1 MRNKMHIAL
10 VRRPGSPFW
19 YIRGVWRGRRIFES
33 SGTTDRSIARKALQR
48 RQAALLAGDE
58 HGLTFSGAVDSY
70 RQAGCDD
77 RFIWRLHEHFKD
89 RPTSEITQALIDEAS
104 HVLYPNA
111 TPATRNRQV
120 YTPMSAILRHAG
132 IKIDLRRPKGAR
144 GNARTAWLAPE
155 EAFALLGAAEALQPR
170 FGALCTF
177 LLYTGCRL
185 SEGLRLEW
193 ADVDLLN
200 AVAYVRMTKNGEP
213 RTVFLPETV
222 VAAIANLNPGAGAER
237 PPRAATTE
245 TCASLVDALRAE
257 QGVQFSRPGPI
268 FRYAKAGALYDLF
281 DEAVRAAGLT
291 IPDRV
296 AFHLL
301 RHTWGAWMR
310 RYAGLDTAG
319 LVATRAWRSRQ
330 SAAVYEHVDADAEA
344 KKVVLLPVRRR
355 G

>member
-1 MRNKMHIAL
+1 MGNKMHIAL

-70 RQAGCDD
+70 RQAGGDD

-89 RPTSEITQALIDEAS
+89 RPISEITQALIDEAS

-185 SEGLRLEW
+185 SEGLKLEW
-193 ADVDLLN
+193 ADVDLQASL
-200 AVAYVRMTKNGEP
+200 AHVRMTKNGDP
-213 RTVFLPETV
+213 RTVYLPEVV
-222 VAAIANLNPGAGAER
+222 VAALANLPRDAA
-237 PPRAATTE
+237 PPV
-245 TCASLVDALRAE
+245 SV
-257 QGVQFSRPGPI
+257 

-355 G
+355 V

>member
-1 MRNKMHIAL
+1 MRNKMHLRL

-33 SGTTDRSIARKALQR
+33 TGTTDRKIAREVLER
-48 RQAALLAGDE
+48 RQTALLAGDR
-58 HGLTFSGAVDSY
+58 HGLTFSGAIDSY
-70 RQAGCDD
+70 LQAGGDE
-77 RFIWRLHEHFKD
+77 RFVWRLNEYFKAC
-89 RPTSEITQALIDEAS
+89 PTAEITQAKIDAAAEA
-104 HVLYPNA
+104 LYPDA
-111 TPATRNRQV
+111 TQATRNRQV
-120 YTPMSAILRHAG
+120 YTPISSILRHAG
-132 IKIDLRRPKGAR
+132 IKLDLRRPKGAR
-144 GNARTAWLAPE
+144 GSARTAWLAPE
-155 EAFALLGAAEALQPR
+155 EAFALLSAAEALQPR

-193 ADVDLLN
+193 ADVDLQASL
-200 AVAYVRMTKNGEP
+200 AHVRMTKNGDP
-213 RTVFLPETV
+213 RTVYLPEVV
-222 VAAIANLNPGAGAER
+222 VAALANLN
-237 PPRAATTE
+237 T
-245 TCASLVDALRAE
+245 SLRSRSPQAHGE
-257 QGVQFSRPGPI
+257 SRPADDSHRDQPHQVGGGTI
-268 FRYAKAGALYDLF
+268 FRYAKAGALYELF
-281 DEAVRAAGLT
+281 DEAVRIAGLT

>member
-70 RQAGCDD
+70 RQAGGDD

-89 RPTSEITQALIDEAS
+89 RPTSEITQALIDEAA
-104 HVLYPNA
+104 HYLYPEA

-120 YTPMSAILRHAG
+120 YTVMSAILRHAG
-132 IKIDLRRPKGAR
+132 IKLDLRRPKGAR

-155 EAFALLGAAEALQPR
+155 EAFALLSAAEALQPR

-185 SEGLRLEW
+185 SEGLKLEW
-193 ADVDLLN
+193 ADVDLQTSL
-200 AVAYVRMTKNGEP
+200 AHVRMTKNGDP
-213 RTVFLPETV
+213 RTVYLPEVV
-222 VAAIANLNPGAGAER
+222 VAQLANLTTAPGSVGQLE
-237 PPRAATTE
+237 PSVGQPRH
-245 TCASLVDALRAE
+245 SLGEVS
-257 QGVQFSRPGPI
+257 V

-344 KKVVLLPVRRR
+344 KKVVLLPVRARR
-355 G
+355 